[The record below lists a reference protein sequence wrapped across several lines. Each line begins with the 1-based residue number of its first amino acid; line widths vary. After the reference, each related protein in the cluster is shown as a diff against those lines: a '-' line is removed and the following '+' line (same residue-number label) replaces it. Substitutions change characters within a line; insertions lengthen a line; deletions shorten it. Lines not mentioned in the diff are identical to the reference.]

1 MEKARAS
8 GTRLARQAGE
18 GSSCPETRQPDHP
31 MPIDDVSRASARPAP
46 HMRRAGDFVVTR
58 DQVDAVVPLHAT
70 GPTTPP
76 SSRLSRPDASF
87 VAHLIAMAEQDP
99 QTRVLRRAAISD
111 VEAAYSAAAN
121 QNQPARPGGLRACR
135 TA

>member
-1 MEKARAS
+1 
-8 GTRLARQAGE
+8 
-18 GSSCPETRQPDHP
+18 

-46 HMRRAGDFVVTR
+46 HMRRAGDFVVTG
-58 DQVDAVVPLHAT
+58 DQVDAVVPLQAT

-76 SSRLSRPDASF
+76 SSRLARPDASF

-121 QNQPARPGGLRACR
+121 QNQPSRPGGLRACR